1 MTVMVLDAYVLDDL
15 REQENELDHYM
26 VEYEQ
31 LIETQGMPYCD
42 YKIYWGKWNEIKP
55 VEKFK
60 LAVQRVKKIIK
71 AQDTK
76 IRFDD
81 LL

>member
-42 YKIYWGKWNEIKP
+42 YKIY
-55 VEKFK
+55 
-60 LAVQRVKKIIK
+60 
-71 AQDTK
+71 
-76 IRFDD
+76 
-81 LL
+81 

>member
-1 MTVMVLDAYVLDDL
+1 MTVMVLDAFILDDL
-15 REQENELDHYM
+15 RESENELDHYM
-26 VEYEQ
+26 LEYEQ

-42 YKIYWGKWNEIKP
+42 YKIYRGKRHEIKP
-55 VEKFK
+55 IEKFR